1 MDAIA
6 FGSIIGQGKQADE
19 NPHLSGRT
27 ARFPHYR
34 NRGASAQIVAARAAV
49 EGFRCR
55 GFNSN
60 ASQRQELQGAPKFT
74 GLIGPMWDGDA
85 IRYECSATYAELSA

>member
-1 MDAIA
+1 MKIRIYQAA
-6 FGSIIGQGKQADE
+6 QQGF
-19 NPHLSGRT
+19 RT
-27 ARFPHYR
+27 IEIE
-34 NRGASAQIVAARAAV
+34 GASAQMAARAAV

-60 ASQRQELQGAPKFT
+60 ASQRLELQGAPKFT

-85 IRYECSATYAELSA
+85 IRYECSATYAEFSA

>member
-6 FGSIIGQGKQADE
+6 FGSIIRKGKQAFE
-19 NPHLSGRT
+19 NPHLSDRS
-27 ARFPHYR
+27 AMFPHDR
-34 NRGASAQIVAARAAV
+34 NRGSAQIVAARAAV

>member
-1 MDAIA
+1 LKIRIYQTAQQC
-6 FGSIIGQGKQADE
+6 F
-19 NPHLSGRT
+19 RT
-27 ARFPHYR
+27 IEIE
-34 NRGASAQIVAARAAV
+34 GASAQIVAARAAV

-60 ASQRQELQGAPKFT
+60 ASQRHELQGAPKFT